1 MPEQDPTPDAEAER
15 MLAAA
20 LGGMTP
26 REALIQS
33 SLEEDAK
40 VEERKAAIARNRER
54 ALKLLEALE
63 KAQDKTLGKA

>member
-1 MPEQDPTPDAEAER
+1 MPEEDLTPDADADR

-26 REALIQS
+26 HEALVRN
-33 SLEEDAK
+33 SLEEAAK

-63 KAQDKTLGKA
+63 KSQGKA